1 MADTSTD
8 RRGGQTW
15 PGLLGMLLAGTDL
28 AADDTAWVMD
38 RVLSGEATAAQLA
51 GFLVAL
57 RAKGEAAD
65 EVAGLA
71 AAMLRHARR
80 VTVTGPAVDVV
91 GTGGDQART
100 VNISTMAA
108 VVVAAAGVPVVKHG
122 NRAASSASGAAD
134 VLEALGVAID
144 LPPDAVA
151 ASVEQAGIGFCFA
164 PVFHPA
170 MRHTGPVR
178 RELGVPT
185 AMNVLGPLTNPAQPP
200 AALVGCADARLAP
213 VLAEVLAGRGGS
225 ALVVRGDDGLDELT
239 TTTTSTVWV
248 VGGGE
253 VRREVVDPAAL
264 GVAPA
269 TREDL
274 RGGDAAVNAA
284 VFRRVLA
291 GERGPVRDA
300 VLVNAAGALVAFDGV
315 AAGPPADVSGA
326 LAAALDRADRR
337 DRLRRGGAVAGALGG
352 ALDAAAG
359 GYSRL
364 TGCPPV
370 HTARSACTRR
380 TMCTLGARCARP
392 APVGTSPLAGRR
404 PLPLVRSRARRR
416 TSPRCR
422 PVTTSGTRC
431 GCRCGAPRRPC

>member
-1 MADTSTD
+1 MADS
-8 RRGGQTW
+8 GAALTW
-15 PGLLGMLLAGTDL
+15 PGLLGRLLAGQDL
-28 AADDTAWVMD
+28 GVDDTAWVMD

-57 RAKGEAAD
+57 RAKGEAPA
-65 EVAGLA
+65 EVTGLA
-71 AAMLRHARR
+71 TAMLRHARR
-80 VTVTGPAVDVV
+80 VVVDRPAVDVV

-144 LPPDAVA
+144 LPPAGVA
-151 ASVEQAGIGFCFA
+151 ACVDDAGIGFCFA

-213 VLAEVLAGRGGS
+213 VLAEVLAGRGTS

-239 TTTTSTVWV
+239 TTTTSTAWV
-248 VGGGE
+248 VGAGE
-253 VRREVVDPAAL
+253 VGRETVDPAVL
-264 GVAPA
+264 GIAPA
-269 TREDL
+269 TRDDL
-274 RGGDAAVNAA
+274 RGGDADVNAA
-284 VFRRVLA
+284 VFRRLLG

-300 VLVNAAGALVAFDGV
+300 VLLNAAGALVAFDGV
-315 AAGPPADVSGA
+315 AAGPPADLHA
-326 LAAALDRADRR
+326 
-337 DRLRRGGAVAGALGG
+337 ALGG
-352 ALDAAAG
+352 ALGRAARAVDTGAAEELLTRWVEASVRVRDA
-359 GYSRL
+359 
-364 TGCPPV
+364 V
-370 HTARSACTRR
+370 
-380 TMCTLGARCARP
+380 
-392 APVGTSPLAGRR
+392 
-404 PLPLVRSRARRR
+404 
-416 TSPRCR
+416 PR
-422 PVTTSGTRC
+422 
-431 GCRCGAPRRPC
+431 